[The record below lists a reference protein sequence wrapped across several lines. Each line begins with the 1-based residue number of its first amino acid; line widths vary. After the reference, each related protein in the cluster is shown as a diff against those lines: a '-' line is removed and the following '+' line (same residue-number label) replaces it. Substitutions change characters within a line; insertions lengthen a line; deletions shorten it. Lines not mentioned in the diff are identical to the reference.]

1 MKKFLESERLYL
13 REISKKDLP
22 LLFELHS
29 DPEVMKFIRPPET
42 TIQET
47 EATLNRI
54 FRTNKY
60 EQGLGLWIC
69 HEKNTGDFAGWFV
82 LKNLD
87 DTDDIEIGYR
97 LLKKHWGKGYATEM
111 SKELLKH
118 GFEKIGLDKI
128 VGATRFDNIASQ
140 RVLEKIGL
148 KYARIQHVYNTD
160 AWIYECYNPS
170 KG

>member
-13 REISKKDLP
+13 REISEDDLH
-22 LLFELHS
+22 LLFDLHS
-29 DPEVMKFIRPPET
+29 DPDVMKFIRPPEVS
-42 TIQET
+42 IEET
-47 EATLNRI
+47 HATLDRI

-60 EQGLGLWIC
+60 EQGLGLWMC
-69 HEKNTGDFAGWFV
+69 HEKNTGDFIGWFV

-87 DTDDIEIGYR
+87 DTVDIEIGYR
-97 LLKKHWGKGYATEM
+97 LLKKHWGKGFATEM
-111 SKELLKH
+111 SMELLKH

-128 VGATRFDNIASQ
+128 VGATRYDNIASQ

-148 KYARIQHVYNTD
+148 KYACIQRVYNTD
-160 AWIYECYNPS
+160 AWIYEGFNPL